1 MQIGLRSVDAVSAAS
16 SLFRDLT
23 VPGQTSSL
31 TIPGAA
37 VYQGC
42 TGTSDDAMPHK
53 VPYLSVQMHI
63 EDQLKNSRRSVYSP
77 IPLIAVQDPG
87 HSGINQLGGVY
98 VNGRPLPDSTRQK
111 IVELAHSGAR
121 PCDISRILQVS
132 NGCVSKI
139 LGRYYETGSIRPRAI
154 GGSKPRVATP
164 DVVAKIA
171 HFKREC
177 PSIFAWEIRD
187 RLLSEGACTNDSVPS
202 VSSINRVLRNLA
214 AQKEQAQVQA
224 QDAVYDKLRMLNGQG
239 WPRPNPW
246 YSGGTTFGG
255 IAPSY
260 VPPITPTITSL
271 DNGLTTKKEGSVT
284 EASTPSDQSG
294 SGEEDSAARLRLKRK
309 LQRNRTSF
317 TPEQIEA
324 LEKEF
329 ERTHYPDVFARERL
343 AAKIDLPEARIQV
356 WFSNR
361 RAKWRREEKL
371 RNQRRAAEQAVVTSS
386 APGRLPLNS
395 GFPNSLYP
403 GIGQT
408 PTMAETYST
417 LPTMP
422 TYSTNMTPS
431 SCLQQQTPSYSC
443 MLPPGGG
450 RGYDPLSLGNYT
462 RPPACPTAQ
471 SHMQPP
477 VNSQFTNNGSAG
489 STGLISPGVSVPVQ
503 VPGQTNDL
511 NNYWTRLQ

>member
-1 MQIGLRSVDAVSAAS
+1 MGIHA
-16 SLFRDLT
+16 T
-23 VPGQTSSL
+23 
-31 TIPGAA
+31 
-37 VYQGC
+37 
-42 TGTSDDAMPHK
+42 
-53 VPYLSVQMHI
+53 
-63 EDQLKNSRRSVYSP
+63 E
-77 IPLIAVQDPG
+77 G
-87 HSGINQLGGVY
+87 HSGINQLGGIY

-164 DVVAKIA
+164 DVVSNIA
-171 HFKREC
+171 QYKREC

-187 RLLSEGACTNDSVPS
+187 RLLSDGICTNDNVPS

-214 AQKEQAQVQA
+214 AQKEQHVQAQA

-246 YSGGTTFGG
+246 YPASATFGG
-255 IAPSY
+255 LTPAC
-260 VPPITPTITSL
+260 VPPPVTVPGLSTE
-271 DNGLTTKKEGSVT
+271 NGPIQKKEGDSGT
-284 EASTPSDQSG
+284 ESSSRSDPGG
-294 SGEEDSAARLRLKRK
+294 SGDDEENAARLRLKRK

-343 AAKIDLPEARIQV
+343 ASKIDLPEARIQV

-371 RNQRRAAEQAVVTSS
+371 RNQRRAAEQAAAAVNNT
-386 APGRLPLNS
+386 PGRLPLNS

-403 GIGQT
+403 GIGQ
-408 PTMAETYST
+408 PMASMGDSYSSIPPMSTYSMPNNMA
-417 LPTMP
+417 PT
-422 TYSTNMTPS
+422 
-431 SCLQQQTPSYSC
+431 SCLQQQASSYSC
-443 MLPPGGG
+443 MLPPGSA
-450 RGYDPLSLGNYT
+450 RSYDHLSLTSYS
-462 RPPACPTAQ
+462 RPSCPTAQ
-471 SHMQPP
+471 PYVMQP
-477 VNSQFTNNGSAG
+477 VNGQFSTVNNGGTG
-489 STGLISPGVSVPVQ
+489 STGLISPGLSVPVQ
-503 VPGQTNDL
+503 VPGQPADL
-511 NNYWTRLQ
+511 NMTSAYWPRIQ

>member
-1 MQIGLRSVDAVSAAS
+1 M
-16 SLFRDLT
+16 
-23 VPGQTSSL
+23 
-31 TIPGAA
+31 
-37 VYQGC
+37 
-42 TGTSDDAMPHK
+42 
-53 VPYLSVQMHI
+53 
-63 EDQLKNSRRSVYSP
+63 
-77 IPLIAVQDPG
+77 
-87 HSGINQLGGVY
+87 
-98 VNGRPLPDSTRQK
+98 RQ
-111 IVELAHSGAR
+111 
-121 PCDISRILQVS
+121 
-132 NGCVSKI
+132 
-139 LGRYYETGSIRPRAI
+139 
-154 GGSKPRVATP
+154 
-164 DVVAKIA
+164 
-171 HFKREC
+171 F
-177 PSIFAWEIRD
+177 IFAEFA
-187 RLLSEGACTNDSVPS
+187 SQK

-214 AQKEQAQVQA
+214 AQKEQAQVHA

-255 IAPSY
+255 ITPSY
-260 VPPITPTITSL
+260 VPPVTPTVPL
-271 DNGLTTKKEGSVT
+271 ENGLPPKKEGSVT

-371 RNQRRAAEQAVVTSS
+371 RNQRRAAEQAAASVTT
-386 APGRLPLNS
+386 APGRLPLNT

-403 GIGQT
+403 SIGQ
-408 PTMAETYST
+408 PMASMAETYST
-417 LPTMP
+417 IPTMP

-431 SCLQQQTPSYSC
+431 SCLQQQTSSYSC
-443 MLPPGGG
+443 MLPPGSA
-450 RGYDPLSLGNYT
+450 RSYDPLSLGNYT
-462 RPPACPTAQ
+462 RPTCPTAQ
-471 SHMQPP
+471 PHVMQP
-477 VNSQFTNNGSAG
+477 VNSQFPNNGTAA

-503 VPGQTNDL
+503 VPGQSNDL
-511 NNYWTRLQ
+511 NMASNYWTRLQ

>member
-1 MQIGLRSVDAVSAAS
+1 MQIGLRSVDATLAVSAAS
-16 SLFRDLT
+16 SLFRDLS
-23 VPGQTSSL
+23 VPGQSSSI

-42 TGTSDDAMPHK
+42 AGATDDVMPHK
-53 VPYLSVQMHI
+53 
-63 EDQLKNSRRSVYSP
+63 DSRRSVYSP
-77 IPLIAVQDPG
+77 IPLIAVQDTG

-171 HFKREC
+171 QFKREC

-255 IAPSY
+255 ITPSY
-260 VPPITPTITSL
+260 VPPVTPTVPL
-271 DNGLTTKKEGSVT
+271 ENGLPPKKEGSVT

-371 RNQRRAAEQAVVTSS
+371 RNQRRAAEQAAASVTT
-386 APGRLPLNS
+386 APGRLPLNT

-403 GIGQT
+403 SIGQ
-408 PTMAETYST
+408 PMASMAETYST
-417 LPTMP
+417 IPTMP

-431 SCLQQQTPSYSC
+431 SCLQQQTSSYSC
-443 MLPPGGG
+443 MLPPGSA
-450 RGYDPLSLGNYT
+450 RSYDPLSLGNYT
-462 RPPACPTAQ
+462 RPTCPTAQ
-471 SHMQPP
+471 PHVMQP
-477 VNSQFTNNGSAG
+477 VNSQFPNNGTAA

-503 VPGQTNDL
+503 VPGQSNDL
-511 NNYWTRLQ
+511 NMASNYWTRLQ

>member
-1 MQIGLRSVDAVSAAS
+1 MQIGLRSVDATLAVSAAS
-16 SLFRDLT
+16 SLFRDLSA
-23 VPGQTSSL
+23 PGQSSSL
-31 TIPGAA
+31 TIPGAT

-42 TGTSDDAMPHK
+42 AGATDDVMPHK
-53 VPYLSVQMHI
+53 
-63 EDQLKNSRRSVYSP
+63 
-77 IPLIAVQDPG
+77 G

-246 YSGGTTFGG
+246 YPGGTTFGG

-260 VPPITPTITSL
+260 IAPVTTPATPL
-271 DNGLTTKKEGSVT
+271 ENGLNPKKEGSVT

-371 RNQRRAAEQAVVTSS
+371 RNQRRAAEQATTT
-386 APGRLPLNS
+386 PGRLPLNT

-403 GIGQT
+403 SIGQ
-408 PTMAETYST
+408 PMASMAETYRCGT
-417 LPTMP
+417 IPTMP
-422 TYSTNMTPS
+422 TYSSNMTPS
-431 SCLQQQTPSYSC
+431 SCLQQQTTSYSC
-443 MLPPGGG
+443 MLPPGGT
-450 RGYDPLSLGNYT
+450 RSYDPLSLGNYT
-462 RPPACPTAQ
+462 RPTCPTAQ
-471 SHMQPP
+471 PHVMQP
-477 VNSQFTNNGSAG
+477 VNSQFPSVNNGTAA

-503 VPGQTNDL
+503 VPGQSNDL
-511 NNYWTRLQ
+511 NMASNYWTRLQ